1 MASGK
6 GHIAGG
12 LVFSWLFLAIL
23 SNFFFIPSPQELVMF
38 VGIALMF
45 ALWPDVDI
53 KSIGQKLF
61 YIIFFVVDVILIF
74 YFNNYKAAAYFGLLI
89 ILPILAKHR
98 GWTHSRITALL
109 LPLPLMLLPVYLNN
123 DSLLSGVPF
132 YLSGVTGYFSH
143 LFFDKKL
150 FIFK

>member
-6 GHIAGG
+6 GHIVGG
-12 LVFSWLFLAIL
+12 FVFLWLFLTVL
-23 SNFFFIPSPQELVMF
+23 SNYFFVPSAMEIVIF
-38 VGIALMF
+38 AAIAIMF

-61 YIIFFVVDVILIF
+61 YTIFFVTDVILIF
-74 YFNNYKAAAYFGLLI
+74 YFKELETAAYFGLLI

-98 GWTHSRITALL
+98 GWTHSRITAIL
-109 LPLPLMLLPVYLNN
+109 LPTPLMLVPMYMSGGSLMEGLPYY
-123 DSLLSGVPF
+123 F
-132 YLSGVTGYFSH
+132 AAVTGYFSH

-150 FIFK
+150 L

>member
-1 MASGK
+1 
-6 GHIAGG
+6 
-12 LVFSWLFLAIL
+12 
-23 SNFFFIPSPQELVMF
+23 MF